1 MNMDMERQFKKW
13 EREIE
18 WIRKDNYQM
27 RQQVVKMHDAMGKI
41 VNLWLDIR
49 YYQGIDD
56 TLEE

>member
-1 MNMDMERQFKKW
+1 MDMERQFKRW

-18 WIRKDNYQM
+18 WMIKDNYQM

-41 VNLWLDIR
+41 VNFWLDIR
-49 YYQGIDD
+49 YYQGTDD

>member
-1 MNMDMERQFKKW
+1 MDMERQFKKW